1 MVNLDQL
8 KFIGVLGPIF
18 VLLALGFG
26 LTLRSGVANLSS
38 GQGLRQAAEN
48 FSQTVL
54 LVAGVVVILLVLQGV
69 AGFGHAL
76 VW

>member
-1 MVNLDQL
+1 MITMEQL
-8 KFIGVLGPIF
+8 KVIGVLGPIF

-26 LTLRSGVANLSS
+26 LTLRSGVMNLSS

-54 LVAGVVVILLVLQGV
+54 MVAGVLVVLLILQEV
-69 AGFGHAL
+69 AGFGRQL
-76 VW
+76 GW